1 MNYLSYS
8 SVSNQSPRKFK
19 QTSHALSFLSLK
31 TVVPHRRIDRL
42 NARQIVKLA
51 KQSGWN
57 PNVNWRNYP
66 CQWHKRPSHN
76 QPTCCCEPKCEG

>member
-31 TVVPHRRIDRL
+31 TVRYRVEKANDGWWHPVP
-42 NARQIVKLA
+42 VKDEV
-51 KQSGWN
+51 KG
-57 PNVNWRNYP
+57 
-66 CQWHKRPSHN
+66 
-76 QPTCCCEPKCEG
+76 